1 MAEDHR
7 GVQNAVPAKYIQ
19 PPLQMSLINWE
30 NPVSLD
36 IQSVSEAHTES
47 LTRLIS
53 VVQSRALQPKRM
65 TGYPSTSPLCGKITF
80 ALSAPDLGVLFNRTK

>member
-19 PPLQMSLINWE
+19 LPLQMSLINWE

-53 VVQSRALQPKRM
+53 VV
-65 TGYPSTSPLCGKITF
+65 
-80 ALSAPDLGVLFNRTK
+80 